1 MEIVKPKKYVKEKM
15 STSVEIPK
23 PREREMLH
31 PVQWMT
37 SLKQAPVDK
46 PRPADPRD
54 ENKRRG

>member
-23 PREREMLH
+23 PREREMTH
-31 PVQWMT
+31 PFQWL

-46 PRPADPRD
+46 PRPADSRD

>member
-23 PREREMLH
+23 PKEREMQH
-31 PVQWMT
+31 PFEWIMP
-37 SLKQAPVDK
+37 KQAPVDR
-46 PRPADPRD
+46 PRPADSRD